1 MRFTLIG
8 VTVAIVAC
16 VVAGLWLWARQ
27 SPYRI
32 PAEEARGRLAAGQF
46 DLVLDVRTATE
57 RATLGFYPNSVHLAS
72 ADLET
77 TMPAQFPDRSARIL
91 VYCNTGQRARAATEK
106 LVAMGYTNVRYISG
120 SHLSLLRP

>member
-1 MRFTLIG
+1 M
-8 VTVAIVAC
+8 V
-16 VVAGLWLWARQ
+16 GLWLWARQ

-32 PAEEARGRLAAGQF
+32 SAEEARAQLAAGEI

-57 RATLGFYPNSVHLAS
+57 RATLGFYPSSVHVAG
-72 ADLET
+72 ADLAAV
-77 TMPAQFPDRSARIL
+77 MPAQFPDRRTRIL

-106 LVAMGYTNVRYISG
+106 LVALGYTNVRYISG